1 MDHSF
6 FYSLYQSFEFFF
18 TLSILLSMFC
28 LSSLYSFMSLLQYN
42 KILLKKIQHNSHHL
56 AVATGLAFSSIH
68 ASLMMLC
75 HLTMRRT
82 SGKRHY
88 LFIFG
93 LFSEFVLQSCQ
104 RCMALLIEI
113 VGIEEIRFVSG
124 PLSQCRPR
132 FTSFLLFTCPVWFV
146 RIFYCSAKGPLTTVE
161 KFERYSFL
169 YTKKTQYHITK
180 VF

>member
-1 MDHSF
+1 MELNSISPRDQSSLRKARNTWESPVVSLLVENCVQQFTSLQPHVFLTFCFLLFVLARVFQHFFTIVYSMDHSF
-6 FYSLYQSFEFFF
+6 FYSLYQSFEFFL

-88 LFIFG
+88 LLIFC
-93 LFSEFVLQSCQ
+93 LFF
-104 RCMALLIEI
+104 
-113 VGIEEIRFVSG
+113 
-124 PLSQCRPR
+124 
-132 FTSFLLFTCPVWFV
+132 
-146 RIFYCSAKGPLTTVE
+146 
-161 KFERYSFL
+161 
-169 YTKKTQYHITK
+169 
-180 VF
+180 